1 MWRALVILAVAAP
14 AYVIPASAES
24 VVATRTIRAKAL
36 IAPEDLTLV
45 SAELPGALD
54 DPLAAVG
61 QEARVSIYAG
71 KPVRP
76 GDLGPPTLVDR
87 NQLVTLIFVAGG
99 LAISTE
105 GRALGR
111 GSEGDEVRV
120 MNLGSRNT
128 VSGRI
133 GPDGAVYVGWNE

>member
-1 MWRALVILAVAAP
+1 MLRILLILSLAAP
-14 AYVIPASAES
+14 AAAES

-45 SAELPGALD
+45 SAELPGALN
-54 DPLAAVG
+54 DPADAIG
-61 QEARVSIYAG
+61 QEARVAIYAG

-76 GDLGPPTLVDR
+76 GDLGPPTLVER
-87 NQLVTLIFVAGG
+87 NQLVTLVYLSGG

-111 GSEGDEVRV
+111 GSEGDALRV

-128 VSGRI
+128 VTGRV

>member
-1 MWRALVILAVAAP
+1 MWRGLLILLLATPV
-14 AYVIPASAES
+14 SAES

-45 SAELPGALD
+45 SAELSGALT
-54 DPLAAVG
+54 DPQVAVG
-61 QEARVSIYAG
+61 QEARVAIYAG

-76 GDLGPPTLVDR
+76 DDLGPPTLVER
-87 NQLVTLIFVAGG
+87 NQVVRLVYVTGG

-111 GSEGDEVRV
+111 GSEGDDVRV

-133 GPDGAVYVGWNE
+133 GPDGAVYVGWNG

>member
-1 MWRALVILAVAAP
+1 MWRGLLILVLATPV
-14 AYVIPASAES
+14 SAES
-24 VVATRTIRAKAL
+24 VVATRTIRAKSL
-36 IAPEDLTLV
+36 IVPEDLTLV
-45 SAELPGALD
+45 SAELPGALN
-54 DPLAAVG
+54 DPDAAVG

-76 GDLGPPTLVDR
+76 GDLGSPTLVDR
-87 NQLVTLIFVAGG
+87 NQVVRLVYVTGG
-99 LAISTE
+99 LAIATE

-111 GSEGDEVRV
+111 GSEGDEIRV

-133 GPDGAVYVGWNE
+133 GPDGAVYVGWND

>member
-1 MWRALVILAVAAP
+1 MWRVLLILALAV
-14 AYVIPASAES
+14 PASAES
-24 VVATRTIRAKAL
+24 VVATRTIRAKAV

-45 SAELPGALD
+45 SAELAGALSD
-54 DPLAAVG
+54 LAVAVG
-61 QEARVSIYAG
+61 QEARVAIYAG

-87 NQLVTLIFVAGG
+87 NQFVTLIYLSGG

-105 GRALGR
+105 GRALAR

-133 GPDGAVYVGWNE
+133 GPDGAVYVGWKD